1 MGVTTIAFPKGGTL
15 MHLTRH
21 LAVLASTVLG
31 TAVALA
37 APAAASPQSPAPGSS
52 VVFAQTDE
60 LVANHV
66 VAYDR
71 DASGGLTPAGSFATG
86 GAGGRLAGAVV
97 DFTASQG
104 ALTADRDA
112 GLLYAVN
119 AGSNTISVF
128 DVSGDNLHLAQV
140 IGSGGTFPVSIT
152 THGNQVY
159 VLNAR
164 DGGTIQGYLRRGD
177 HLESVPS
184 WHRALGLDPTAT
196 PEFTHTPG
204 QVAFT
209 PNGRHLIVTTKAASN
224 SILVYAIDQGND
236 LAASPVVRGETGTV
250 PFAVAF
256 DARSHLQVADAGTN
270 AVSTYDVARDG
281 ALTPLGSTPTGQRAT
296 CWIAS
301 SGDLLAASNAGS
313 ATVSTLLA
321 TAAGAPTLV
330 TATAAGPGTVDASF
344 TPDGRYLYVQG
355 GGTGRIDAFGVNSD
369 ATLTALG
376 AVPVPNAAGGEGIVA
391 W

>member
-1 MGVTTIAFPKGGTL
+1 

-21 LAVLASTVLG
+21 VAVLATTVVG
-31 TAVALA
+31 TAIALA
-37 APAAASPQSPAPGSS
+37 APAAASPLSPTPGSG
-52 VVFAQTDE
+52 VVFVQTDAQA
-60 LVANHV
+60 ANHV

-71 DASGGLTPAGSFATG
+71 AANGALTQAGSYATG
-86 GAGGRLAGAVV
+86 GAGGALTGAVV
-97 DFTASQG
+97 DLTASQG

-112 GLLYAVN
+112 ALLYAVN

-128 DVSGDNLHLAQV
+128 GVDGDQLHLDQV
-140 IGSGGTFPVSIT
+140 VGSGGTFPVSISV
-152 THGNQVY
+152 HGNQVY

-164 DGGTIQGYLRRGD
+164 DGGSIQGYRRHAGQ
-177 HLESVPS
+177 LEAVPA
-184 WHRALGLDPTAT
+184 WHRTLGLNPSAT

-209 PNGRHLIVTTKAASN
+209 PDGRHLVVTTKAASN
-224 SILVYAIDQGND
+224 SILVFNIDRGD
-236 LAASPVVRGETGTV
+236 ELADAPVVRAETGTV

-256 DARSHLQVADAGTN
+256 DARAHLQVADAGTN

-281 ALTPLGSTPTGQRAT
+281 SLTFLGSTATGQRAT

-313 ATVSTLLA
+313 ATVSTLVA
-321 TAAGAPTLV
+321 TAAGAPTLI

-355 GGTGRIDAFGVNSD
+355 GGTGEVDAFSVNGD
-369 ATLTALG
+369 ATLTPIGSAT
-376 AVPVPNAAGGEGIVA
+376 VPNAVGGEGIVA